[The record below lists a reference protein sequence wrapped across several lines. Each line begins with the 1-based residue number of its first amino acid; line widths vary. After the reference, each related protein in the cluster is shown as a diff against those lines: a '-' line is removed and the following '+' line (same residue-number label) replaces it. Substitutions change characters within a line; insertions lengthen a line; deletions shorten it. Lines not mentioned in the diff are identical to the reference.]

1 MSQLPQARHLKK
13 EQTRRAIAAAALSL
27 FESKG
32 FEGTTMDNI
41 AAVAG
46 ISRPTV
52 FNHFARKEDILEVV
66 GDLLRDRVGSRIQ
79 QLHRDGTL
87 ANPLAALRNIL
98 VTMAGAFSEYPR
110 TARLFHQY
118 KMQGWGEATPVPV
131 QEERNFTRLLVEA
144 AQGRGEIRTD
154 FNPQEI
160 TDHLMIGLFA
170 ATVGPWLAGQYPDVT
185 LEQLI
190 DRHLDMYLD
199 GIARTSP
206 PPDARSETETLNGRL
221 GRQK

>member
-1 MSQLPQARHLKK
+1 MTRIPQARQFKK

-32 FEGTTMDNI
+32 FDGTTMDQI
-41 AAVAG
+41 AVAAG

-66 GDLLRDRVGSRIQ
+66 GDLLRERVGSRIQ
-79 QLHRDGTL
+79 ELHRDGTL
-87 ANPLAALRNIL
+87 ADPLASLRNVL
-98 VTMAGAFSEYPR
+98 VAMAGAFSEYPR

-118 KMQGWGEATPVPV
+118 KMQGWGEAAPVPV
-131 QEERNFTRLLVEA
+131 QEERNFIRLLIEA
-144 AQGRGEIRTD
+144 AQGRGEVRSD
-154 FNPQEI
+154 FTSQEI

-170 ATVGPWLAGQYPDVT
+170 ATVGPWLADQHPDVT

-190 DRHLDMYLD
+190 DRHLDLYVE
-199 GIARTSP
+199 GIARTTSAP
-206 PPDARSETETLNGRL
+206 EPR
-221 GRQK
+221 

>member
-1 MSQLPQARHLKK
+1 MTRIPQARQFKK

-27 FESKG
+27 FEAKG
-32 FEGTTMDNI
+32 FEGTTMDQI
-41 AAVAG
+41 AVAAG

-66 GDLLRDRVGSRIQ
+66 GDLLRERVGSRIQ

-87 ANPLAALRNIL
+87 ADPLASLRNVL

-118 KMQGWGEATPVPV
+118 KMQGWGETAPVPV
-131 QEERNFTRLLVEA
+131 QEERNFIRLLVEA
-144 AQGRGEIRTD
+144 AQGRGEVRSD
-154 FNPQEI
+154 FTSQEI

-170 ATVGPWLAGQYPDVT
+170 ATVGPWLAGQHPDVT

-190 DRHLDMYLD
+190 DRHLDLYME
-199 GIARTSP
+199 GIARTAASP
-206 PPDARSETETLNGRL
+206 EP
-221 GRQK
+221 

>member
-1 MSQLPQARHLKK
+1 VARIPQARRLKK

-27 FESKG
+27 FEAKG
-32 FEGTTMDNI
+32 FEGTTMDQI
-41 AAVAG
+41 AVAAG

-66 GDLLRDRVGSRIQ
+66 GDLLRERVGSQIQ

-87 ANPLAALRNIL
+87 ADPLASLRNVL
-98 VTMAGAFSEYPR
+98 VAMAGAFSEYPR

-118 KMQGWGEATPVPV
+118 KMQGWSEATPVPV
-131 QEERNFTRLLVEA
+131 QEERNVIRLLVEA
-144 AQGRGEIRTD
+144 AQGREEVRSD
-154 FNPQEI
+154 FSSQEI

-170 ATVGPWLAGQYPDVT
+170 ATVGPWLAGHYPDVT

-190 DRHLDMYLD
+190 DRHLDLYMG
-199 GIARTSP
+199 GIARTVSSP
-206 PPDARSETETLNGRL
+206 EARSRHP
-221 GRQK
+221 RPRA